1 MAKWN
6 MVNGKWVYAPEVK
19 PQAKPQP
26 VPQQTVAPQQGALRE
41 RPGLNMVDRAE
52 WETKFGQPPPTSK
65 PQSVFRDKW
74 EGPPRLRPEEPM
86 AEEYKMAIRE
96 RKDEA
101 IAPKKSIVTKE
112 QVGKR
117 QRASRADIDVLID
130 KYSKLNSLPSNLVK
144 AVIHQESRFN
154 SNAVSPKKAAG
165 LMQLMPKTASWLG
178 VEDSFDP
185 DQNVKGGTKYL
196 GQMMKKYN
204 NNVEY
209 ALAAYNGGPTYF
221 DRHLKKYGGIRMDK
235 LWPETREYIALIKTK
250 LGEYDSTP

>member
-6 MVNGKWVYAPEVK
+6 MVNGKWVYGPEVK

-52 WETKFGQPPPTSK
+52 WETKFGQPPPTGK

-96 RKDEA
+96 RKSETSMA
-101 IAPKKSIVTKE
+101 VKE
-112 QVGKR
+112 QPSPRG
-117 QRASRADIDVLID
+117 DIDSLIT
-130 KYSKLNSLPSNLVK
+130 KYAKVNNLSPNLIKAIVATESN
-144 AVIHQESRFN
+144 FN
-154 SNAVSPKKAAG
+154 PNAVSSVGAKG
-165 LMQLMPKTASWLG
+165 LMQLMDPTAGDLG
-178 VEDSFDP
+178 VKDSFDP
-185 DQNVKGGTKYL
+185 DQNVQGGSKYIA
-196 GQMMKKYN
+196 QMMKSFGN
-204 NNVEY
+204 DLDT
-209 ALAAYNGGPTYF
+209 ALAAYNWGQGNM
-221 DRHLKKYGGIRMDK
+221 RKHLKKYGRLNIAK
-235 LWPETREYIALIKTK
+235 LPKETRSYITKVKTK